1 MRTLKMAGIVGVGL
15 WAIFMTWMVVDAD
28 YHARQACFY
37 SAAAAFHENPP
48 PIGGGCPIY
57 R

>member
-1 MRTLKMAGIVGVGL
+1 MRALKISGIVLLAL
-15 WAIFMTWMVVDAD
+15 WMVLMTWMVADAN
-28 YHARQACFY
+28 YIARQACFY
-37 SAAAAFHENPP
+37 AAAAAFHENPP